1 MYRGKAR
8 RPNAIYDKRWT
19 NSTTLQ
25 LVHRLDPVFFM
36 EANQNSLVKW
46 NRIFLKSICAI

>member
-19 NSTTLQ
+19 NCTALQ

-36 EANQNSLVKW
+36 K
-46 NRIFLKSICAI
+46 RIRIRL